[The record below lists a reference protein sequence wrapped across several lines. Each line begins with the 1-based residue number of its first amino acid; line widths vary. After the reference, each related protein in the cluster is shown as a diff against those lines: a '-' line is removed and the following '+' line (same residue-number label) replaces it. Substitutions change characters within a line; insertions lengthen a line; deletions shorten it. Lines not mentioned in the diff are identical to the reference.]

1 MPTASSVPR
10 PPAEID
16 RAAVDILL
24 SAIPDL
30 VAIYRFGSTVRDTTR
45 PDSDVDLAVLASRPV
60 DPVERFD
67 LAQRIAGRLGTD
79 VDLVDLAR
87 ASTVFRM
94 QVLGDGLVL
103 ADCDRRARE
112 EFEMLAWSDYARLQ
126 EERRPVLDVLVHER
140 RVPIPDDVSLNKV
153 AIIERCIERITQVH
167 AGDDEAFLHDLNRQD
182 SILLNLQ
189 RACEA
194 AIDLAM
200 RAVSIHRLGLP
211 QETRHAFEL
220 LRDAGLV
227 SAEVTERMVRMV
239 GFRNLAVHDY
249 RALDLDVV
257 LDIVAHRLDD
267 FRDFARAVL
276 KARVRPRRPAPR
288 R

>member
-1 MPTASSVPR
+1 MPPVP
-10 PPAEID
+10 PSPAAID
-16 RAAVDILL
+16 RVAVDVLL
-24 SAIPDL
+24 PAIPDL
-30 VAIYRFGSTVRDTTR
+30 VAIYRFGSTARGTSR
-45 PDSDVDLAVLASRPV
+45 PDSDVDLAVLASRPI

-87 ASTVFRM
+87 TSTVFRM
-94 QVLGDGLVL
+94 QVLGDGCVL
-103 ADCDRRARE
+103 ADRDRRARE

-126 EERRPVLDVLVHER
+126 EERRPVLDFLVRER
-140 RVPIPDDVSLNKV
+140 RVSVPDDVSLNKV
-153 AIIERCIERITQVH
+153 AIIERCLARIAEVH
-167 AGDDEAFLHDLNRQD
+167 AGDDDALAYDQTRQD

-194 AIDLAM
+194 SIDLAM

-220 LRDAGLV
+220 LRDARII
-227 SAEVTERMVRMV
+227 SADLADRMGRMV
-239 GFRNLAVHDY
+239 GFRNLAVHDD

-257 LDIVAHRLDD
+257 RDIVACRLDD
-267 FRDFARAVL
+267 FREFARAVL
-276 KARVRPRRPAPR
+276 AAPLPKR
-288 R
+288 

>member
-1 MPTASSVPR
+1 M
-10 PPAEID
+10 
-16 RAAVDILL
+16 
-24 SAIPDL
+24 
-30 VAIYRFGSTVRDTTR
+30 
-45 PDSDVDLAVLASRPV
+45 
-60 DPVERFD
+60 
-67 LAQRIAGRLGTD
+67 
-79 VDLVDLAR
+79 
-87 ASTVFRM
+87 
-94 QVLGDGLVL
+94 
-103 ADCDRRARE
+103 
-112 EFEMLAWSDYARLQ
+112 
-126 EERRPVLDVLVHER
+126 
-140 RVPIPDDVSLNKV
+140 PDDVSLNKV

-227 SAEVTERMVRMV
+227 SADVTERMVRMV

-267 FRDFARAVL
+267 FRDFASRHLPPTPTTAVPPL
-276 KARVRPRRPAPR
+276 P
-288 R
+288 